1 MPYTADL
8 IVTLYVD
15 TARITSIVNP
25 TPDQVKD
32 CIYFADN
39 QLDVDP
45 ADKSNFTSMLSGN
58 SQLSWVG
65 AVLNMTPN
73 LEDYV
78 LINDVTFKANQ
89 NNIGIQLRPKPNGS
103 GNTHIDG
110 YIPGNGN
117 KNSGTESFYTLSFSV
132 CRGSQFYDY
141 SIDPQLKMR

>member
-78 LINDVTFKANQ
+78 LINDVTFKP
-89 NNIGIQLRPKPNGS
+89 IK
-103 GNTHIDG
+103 T
-110 YIPGNGN
+110 
-117 KNSGTESFYTLSFSV
+117 TLA
-132 CRGSQFYDY
+132 Y
-141 SIDPQLKMR
+141 S